1 MRGQAREASAPA
13 DASPQGA
20 AVGQRGYVP
29 PGGAAVSGSSAL
41 HPKFRHTR
49 GPSLDMH
56 APALKPRDLELQT
69 GLALTWLGTNSG
81 SPTLSRNVSCTVV
94 RTPGAMQIVD
104 CGEGSHRQLLASG
117 LPLHEVDG

>member
-1 MRGQAREASAPA
+1 
-13 DASPQGA
+13 
-20 AVGQRGYVP
+20 
-29 PGGAAVSGSSAL
+29 
-41 HPKFRHTR
+41 
-49 GPSLDMH
+49 MH